1 MSRPGST
8 LRLCAALVGLQ
19 ALGLAAVAVFYLVE
33 LLVATEDDVV
43 RALVTIGLALAAAVG
58 LALVARGLLHGRRWA
73 RSPALVTNLLVVPV
87 AIGLLQ
93 GGVWYAGVPLL
104 LWALAVLGLL
114 FAPATAAALE
124 DD

>member
-1 MSRPGST
+1 
-8 LRLCAALVGLQ
+8 
-19 ALGLAAVAVFYLVE
+19 
-33 LLVATEDDVV
+33 
-43 RALVTIGLALAAAVG
+43 
-58 LALVARGLLHGRRWA
+58 
-73 RSPALVTNLLVVPV
+73 VPV

-114 FAPATAAALE
+114 FAPATSAALE